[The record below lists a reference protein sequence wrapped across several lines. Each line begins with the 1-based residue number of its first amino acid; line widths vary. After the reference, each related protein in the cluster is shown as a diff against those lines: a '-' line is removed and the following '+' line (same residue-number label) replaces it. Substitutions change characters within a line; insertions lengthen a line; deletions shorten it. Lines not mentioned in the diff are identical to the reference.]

1 MRISEARSYSQGI
14 EFLVRCGYGNVV
26 IRGKRNTDGTVFVEL
41 DDKFKKEKTKGK
53 TLISIIVAMCA
64 IPIAVL
70 ASKVE
75 SYINISLVGIEL
87 ISIFWLAIILYIV
100 YMKEQKDKEEM
111 YRYHAAEHKALNYLE
126 KHGRI
131 PKTID
136 ELRQMDKYYISC
148 GTTLLCVAMLF
159 VTMVFLVF
167 AFVPYLA
174 LKIVSFAIATILI
187 LYLWA
192 NGKCNFIQKYFVLEP
207 TNAELEVALET
218 LKLYDHIIEFT

>member
-41 DDKFKKEKTKGK
+41 DDKFKKEKAKGK

-64 IPIAVL
+64 IPIAILV
-70 ASKVE
+70 SKVE

-131 PKTID
+131 PQTID

-148 GTTLLCVAMLF
+148 GTTLLFIEMLF
-159 VTMVFLVF
+159 ITMVFLVF

-218 LKLYDHIIEFT
+218 LKLYNRIIDFT